1 MTRTKRVTIVA
12 LLGMLLAGSA
22 AGQDASKSQA
32 REREML
38 RRAQA
43 AQKQAEEQNAALSQ
57 EKARI
62 AAELDTVKDATSKAE
77 AMAARERKRGLE
89 LQRSLDGAK
98 SEREKLEAERNA
110 LQARAADLDAQLRK
124 ARDELVQVRA
134 ALADGGQQLE
144 RTRTELAGERRE
156 LGACIEKNA
165 ALAAVAED
173 LLDRY
178 RKVDVWDA
186 LRRREPFTG
195 ERRVEVE
202 NLIED
207 ARDRVAA
214 SRVSP
219 PR

>member
-1 MTRTKRVTIVA
+1 MTRTKMVTIVA
-12 LLGMLLAGSA
+12 MLGMLLAGTA

-43 AQKQAEEQNAALSQ
+43 AQKQAEEQSATLSQ

-77 AMAARERKRGLE
+77 AAASRERKRGLE

-98 SEREKLEAERNA
+98 AEREKLEAERNT
-110 LQARAADLDAQLRK
+110 LQTRVADLDTQLRK
-124 ARDELVQVRA
+124 VKEELAAARA
-134 ALADGGQQLE
+134 SLAEGGQSLE
-144 RTRTELAGERRE
+144 RTRSDLAGERRE
-156 LGACIEKNA
+156 LATCVEKNA
-165 ALAAVAED
+165 ALAAIADD

-178 RKVDVWDA
+178 RKVGVWEA

-195 ERRVEVE
+195 ERRVEVD

>member
-1 MTRTKRVTIVA
+1 MTRTGMLAIVA
-12 LLGMLLAGSA
+12 MLGMLLAGTA

-43 AQKQAEEQNAALSQ
+43 AQKQAEEQSAALGQ
-57 EKARI
+57 EKSRI

-77 AMAARERKRGLE
+77 AAAARERKRGVE

-98 SEREKLEAERNA
+98 AEREKLEAERNA
-110 LQARAADLDAQLRK
+110 HQTRAADLDAQLRK
-124 ARDELVQVRA
+124 VKEELAAARA
-134 ALADGGQQLE
+134 ALAEGGQSLD
-144 RTRTELAGERRE
+144 RTRADLAGERRE
-156 LGACIEKNA
+156 LAACVEKNA
-165 ALAAVAED
+165 TLAAISED

-178 RKVDVWDA
+178 RKVGVWDA

-219 PR
+219 TR

>member
-1 MTRTKRVTIVA
+1 MTRTGMLAIVA
-12 LLGMLLAGSA
+12 MLGMLLAGTA

-43 AQKQAEEQNAALSQ
+43 AQKQAEEQSAALGQ
-57 EKARI
+57 EKSRI
-62 AAELDTVKDATSKAE
+62 AAELATVKDATSKAE
-77 AMAARERKRGLE
+77 AAAARERKRGVE

-98 SEREKLEAERNA
+98 AEREKLEAERNA
-110 LQARAADLDAQLRK
+110 HQTRAADLDAQLRK
-124 ARDELVQVRA
+124 VKEELAAARA
-134 ALADGGQQLE
+134 ALAEGGQSLD
-144 RTRTELAGERRE
+144 RTRADLAGERRE
-156 LGACIEKNA
+156 LAACVEKNA
-165 ALAAVAED
+165 TLAAISED

-178 RKVDVWDA
+178 RKVGVWDA

-219 PR
+219 TR